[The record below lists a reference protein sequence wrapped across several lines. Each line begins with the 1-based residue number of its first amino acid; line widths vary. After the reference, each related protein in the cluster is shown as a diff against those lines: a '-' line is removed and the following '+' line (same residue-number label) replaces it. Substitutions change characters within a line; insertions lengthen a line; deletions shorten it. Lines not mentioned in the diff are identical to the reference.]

1 MYRQFTDDG
10 MKRRDMMKNMPEFI
24 YQSQTVLERFRST
37 FADTAALFTFT
48 VLLFLLT
55 YTAFLKKDVR

>member
-1 MYRQFTDDG
+1 
-10 MKRRDMMKNMPEFI
+10 MKRREMMKNMPDFV

-37 FADTAALFTFT
+37 LGDAALLFVFS